1 MFYDDLICH
10 QILSDKPRR
19 SIGILR
25 PKYVY
30 IFYPPNVTAIT
41 SFYFITNSTT
51 GSRQAEYPLDLLPLT
66 LTNLRNPSEV
76 RVYNYNTRT
85 EITGQEDVTSG
96 TFTANIDATTYPT
109 VDISVLSLGYQN
121 TRYLSQSLGS
131 SGLTIPVSQV
141 IDRQYL
147 NS

>member
-1 MFYDDLICH
+1 MKIRF
-10 QILSDKPRR
+10 KTR
-19 SIGILR
+19 
-25 PKYVY
+25 V
-30 IFYPPNVTAIT
+30 PNVTAIT